1 MFIWISFILFIITVI
16 LVVRD
21 VRQERNARLQIQNTD
36 LNIEALQR
44 RISEL
49 EKEKKEESSLDL
61 ALKKELYDTA
71 FHIHLYCQLAA
82 KEAETASL
90 KEKHQIILEESRK
103 ILDRLQ

>member
-1 MFIWISFILFIITVI
+1 MFIWISFILFIITV
-16 LVVRD
+16 LLTVRD
-21 VRQERNARLQIQNTD
+21 VRRERNARLQIQNAVQNLET
-36 LNIEALQR
+36 LQR

-49 EKEKKEESSLDL
+49 EKEKKEESSLDR

-71 FHIHLYCQLAA
+71 FHIHLYCQFAA